1 MDSWPGDSV
10 TALMPVHAGIRPDD
24 LAAAVDSVL
33 EQTVP
38 VDEFVVVEDGPLTA
52 GLSAVL
58 DAAEGRHGQMVRVR
72 LPVNAGAGVANQ
84 AGLAVAHGAWIMK
97 VDADDINLPHR
108 VEKQLA
114 LCAQGGVDVC
124 GAAMLEFDVDP
135 EHPLAIR
142 RSPGSMIE
150 IRKRVRFNNPMNHPT
165 TFYRRELAL
174 QAGGYPTM
182 RFMQDYDLFARLL
195 VNGAEMFNLD
205 EPLVKFRG
213 GTQMRRR
220 RRGGEILRLEWELQR
235 RLRTYGLIGWPF
247 TLRNLA
253 VRVGFRL
260 LPDSASRLVYGRVL
274 SRPVVTTSEE
284 RS

>member
-1 MDSWPGDSV
+1 V
-10 TALMPVHAGIRPDD
+10 TARERTVSALMPVHAGIRPDD
-24 LAAAVDSVL
+24 LMAAVGSVL

-52 GLSAVL
+52 DLSAVL
-58 DAAEGRHGQMVRVR
+58 DTAERLHGHMVRVR

-124 GAAMLEFDVDP
+124 GAAMLEFDDDP
-135 EHPLAIR
+135 EHPVAIR
-142 RSPGSMIE
+142 RSPGSMTE

-174 QAGGYPTM
+174 QAGGYPAM
-182 RFMQDYDLFARLL
+182 RFMQDYDLFARML

-247 TLRNLA
+247 TLCNLA

-274 SRPVVTTSEE
+274 SRPVATTPEE
-284 RS
+284 SP